1 MSGQIQFSQTVLLGI
16 INEPIKKDLQKHLY
30 HYEVREIILIYT
42 FSLQSIQQLFLIG
55 MQTHLVCFKFISQ
68 HAATLLM
75 R

>member
-42 FSLQSIQQLFLIG
+42 FSLQSIQQ
-55 MQTHLVCFKFISQ
+55 
-68 HAATLLM
+68 
-75 R
+75 